1 MRAVIFVLVAAILS
15 VYNNEC
21 TFINIKYR
29 APSCIMII
37 ILPAYTINSI
47 SSFQLRLMQMN
58 LYGKQNVKYQKVVR
72 VLQIRIWDKTTK
84 TQAF

>member
-1 MRAVIFVLVAAILS
+1 MQKQVSKCYIPRTKKDVFGMHAVIFVLVAAILS

-47 SSFQLRLMQMN
+47 SCISTEFDAN
-58 LYGKQNVKYQKVVR
+58 EFVR
-72 VLQIRIWDKTTK
+72 
-84 TQAF
+84 